1 MAYLVIACQAMLIGV
16 FAAST
21 ITKVRG
27 RRAYADF
34 RRSVEAFR
42 VLPPSWSRMAAR
54 AAVTG
59 EAAAVLLLALPS
71 TAPIGFALAAA
82 LLCAFTVAIALAL
95 HGGRTAPCR
104 CFGTS
109 TAPLSHTHVIRNLS
123 LLIVSLT
130 GLAAGAIRT
139 DPARDPA
146 GLTLSLAVAGVAAL
160 FVVRFDDVVALLKP
174 PASDRHHTAR
184 RS

>member
-21 ITKVRG
+21 ITKVRS

-42 VLPPSWSRMAAR
+42 VLPPTWSRMAAR
-54 AAVTG
+54 ATVTG
-59 EAAAVLLLALPS
+59 EAAVVLLLALPL
-71 TAPIGFALAAA
+71 TAPIGFALAAG
-82 LLCAFTVAIALAL
+82 LLCAFTVAIVLAL
-95 HGGRTAPCR
+95 RGGRTAPCR
-104 CFGTS
+104 CFGAS
-109 TAPLSHTHVIRNLS
+109 AEPLSRTHLIRNL
-123 LLIVSLT
+123 LLLTLSLT
-130 GLAAGAIRT
+130 GLATGAIRT

-146 GLTLSLAVAGVAAL
+146 GLTLSLAVAAVAAL

-174 PASDRHHTAR
+174 PASDRHHAAR
-184 RS
+184 RR